1 MPALSPE
8 PGVALLQCP
17 SCRSPLR
24 VASPMDL
31 LEDFC
36 PVCRVPVRLTMYPRL
51 FGGREKR
58 VEGAEAG
65 DGEAS
70 CSFFPAL
77 RAETV
82 CDECGGFLSRRAS
95 VDWTG
100 RDLCLPCVH
109 RLREIVR
116 SSDYLG
122 RTKLVER
129 RALLL
134 VTLLAPFSLFTAPI
148 ALVML
153 FRHRRK
159 PEGFLPR
166 SRLVWW
172 LALILSFGCL
182 LAWFVLFVAWIS
194 LVRSDFS

>member
-8 PGVALLQCP
+8 PGAALLQCP
-17 SCRSPLR
+17 SCRSPLK

-36 PVCRVPVRLTMYPRL
+36 PVCRAPVHLTMYPRL
-51 FGGREKR
+51 FSGREKR
-58 VEGAEAG
+58 AEGAAVG
-65 DGEAS
+65 DGEAC

-82 CDECGGFLSRRAS
+82 CDECGCFLSRRAGA
-95 VDWTG
+95 DWAG

-122 RTKLVER
+122 RATLVEQ
-129 RALLL
+129 RALVL
-134 VTLLAPFSLFTAPI
+134 VTVLAPFSLFTAPI

-153 FRHRRK
+153 IRHRGK
-159 PEGFLPR
+159 PERFLPQ
-166 SRLVWW
+166 SRWVWW
-172 LALILSFGCL
+172 LALILAIGCL
-182 LAWFVLFVAWIS
+182 LSWLVLFVVWIS